1 MFGRV
6 LLQYASRV
14 HIQTLTY
21 KLSNTKDFSRIPMPT
36 VSIIYRNITLRSTVL
51 LVLFLANCGIVREGS
66 QVAKAPTERTPSRAQ
81 ITQVEQEDLGARVFE
96 IEEKTTSEQSTKAS
110 NSPSPQT
117 DIPSEYKTN
126 DYTNPQLINQNLP
139 AGVAFIQTGIAS
151 WYGPD
156 FQGRNTAN
164 GEVYDMNE
172 MTAAHKSLPFD
183 TQVIVE
189 NQTNGK
195 RIQLRINDRGP
206 YAKDRVIDLS
216 RAGAEAIDMIGPGT
230 APVKIFVLDDGTG
243 NIYPTKPHYTVQL
256 GSYDNRAAAEQK
268 SSKIRSSY
276 VAEVQVNGVTY
287 YRVYFGDFENPVI
300 AIEAMNRLKSQG
312 HDGFIKQINKQY

>member
-1 MFGRV
+1 MGSNPIFGSSAIRPLIQMISYYMAMSISSIFNRYTP
-6 LLQYASRV
+6 LLY
-14 HIQTLTY
+14 
-21 KLSNTKDFSRIPMPT
+21 
-36 VSIIYRNITLRSTVL
+36 SIL
-51 LVLFLANCGIVREGS
+51 LVLFVTNCGIVREGAQIAETRVENTPNRAQS
-66 QVAKAPTERTPSRAQ
+66 TPS
-81 ITQVEQEDLGARVFE
+81 EGEDLGTLVFGKDE
-96 IEEKTTSEQSTKAS
+96 QATVEQPTPPTLTKSTSTNNPANNE
-110 NSPSPQT
+110 
-117 DIPSEYKTN
+117 TN
-126 DYTNPQLINQNLP
+126 DYSSPQIITQNLP

-189 NQTNGK
+189 NVTNGK

-206 YAKDRVIDLS
+206 YAKNRVIDLS
-216 RAGAEAIDMIGPGT
+216 RAGSEAIEMIGPGT

-243 NIYPTKPHYTVQL
+243 NVYPTTPHYTVQL

-268 SSKIRSSY
+268 SAQILSSY
-276 VAEVQVNGVTY
+276 VAEVQVNGMNY

-300 AIEAMNRLKSQG
+300 AIEAMNRLKGLG
-312 HDGFIKQINKQY
+312 HEGFIKQINK

>member
-1 MFGRV
+1 MFGKV

-14 HIQTLTY
+14 HIQTSTHNLC
-21 KLSNTKDFSRIPMPT
+21 NTKDFSPIPMPAT
-36 VSIIYRNITLRSTVL
+36 SIINRNITLRSTVL

-66 QVAKAPTERTPSRAQ
+66 QVAKAPTERTPDRAQ
-81 ITQVEQEDLGARVFE
+81 TTQTGQGDLGARVFG
-96 IEEKTTSEQSTKAS
+96 IEEETSSEESTKVS

-117 DIPSEYKTN
+117 DIPLQNETN
-126 DYTNPQLINQNLP
+126 NYTSPQIITQNLP

-206 YAKDRVIDLS
+206 YAKNRVIDLS

-230 APVKIFVLDDGTG
+230 APVKIFVLDNGTG
-243 NIYPTKPHYTVQL
+243 NVYPTKPHYTVQL

-268 SSKIRSSY
+268 TSQILSSY

-300 AIEAMNRLKSQG
+300 AIEAMNRLKGQG
-312 HDGFIKQINKQY
+312 HDGFIKQINK

>member
-1 MFGRV
+1 MPISSFFSRYITIIGTI
-6 LLQYASRV
+6 LL
-14 HIQTLTY
+14 ILTLT
-21 KLSNTKDFSRIPMPT
+21 
-36 VSIIYRNITLRSTVL
+36 
-51 LVLFLANCGIVREGS
+51 NCGIVR
-66 QVAKAPTERTPSRAQ
+66 KNTQ
-81 ITQVEQEDLGARVFE
+81 ITDTQSKTFPNGASSNQSEKGNLGDSVFK
-96 IEEKTTSEQSTKAS
+96 IEEETTGKQQTSPKIKESIQTN
-110 NSPSPQT
+110 NSR
-117 DIPSEYKTN
+117 INETN
-126 DYTNPQLINQNLP
+126 DYKSQQVITQNLP
-139 AGVAFIQTGIAS
+139 AGVAFIKIGIAS

-164 GEVYDMNE
+164 GEVYNMNE
-172 MTAAHKSLPFD
+172 MTAAHKTLPFN

-189 NQTNGK
+189 NQNNGK

-243 NIYPTKPHYTVQL
+243 NVYPTKPHYTVQL
-256 GSYDNRAAAEQK
+256 GSYDNRDAAEQK
-268 SSKIRSSY
+268 SSRIRSSY

-300 AIEAMNRLKSQG
+300 AIEAMNRLKGLG
-312 HDGFIKQINKQY
+312 HEGFIKQINK

>member
-1 MFGRV
+1 MPISSFFSRYITIIGTI
-6 LLQYASRV
+6 LL
-14 HIQTLTY
+14 ILTLT
-21 KLSNTKDFSRIPMPT
+21 
-36 VSIIYRNITLRSTVL
+36 
-51 LVLFLANCGIVREGS
+51 NCGIVR
-66 QVAKAPTERTPSRAQ
+66 KNTQ
-81 ITQVEQEDLGARVFE
+81 ITDTQSKTFPIGASSNQSEKGNLGDSVFK
-96 IEEKTTSEQSTKAS
+96 IEEETTGKQQTSPKIKKSIQTN
-110 NSPSPQT
+110 NSR
-117 DIPSEYKTN
+117 INETN
-126 DYTNPQLINQNLP
+126 DYKSQQVITQNLP
-139 AGVAFIQTGIAS
+139 AGVAFIQIGIAS

-164 GEVYDMNE
+164 GEVYNMNE
-172 MTAAHKSLPFD
+172 MTAAHKTLPFN

-189 NQTNGK
+189 NQNNGK

-243 NIYPTKPHYTVQL
+243 NVYPTKPHYTVQL
-256 GSYDNRAAAEQK
+256 GSYDNRDAAEQK
-268 SSKIRSSY
+268 SSRIRSSY

-300 AIEAMNRLKSQG
+300 AIEAMNRLKGLG
-312 HDGFIKQINKQY
+312 HEGFIKQINK

>member
-1 MFGRV
+1 MPISSFFSRYITIIGTI
-6 LLQYASRV
+6 LL
-14 HIQTLTY
+14 ILTLT
-21 KLSNTKDFSRIPMPT
+21 
-36 VSIIYRNITLRSTVL
+36 
-51 LVLFLANCGIVREGS
+51 NCGIVR
-66 QVAKAPTERTPSRAQ
+66 KNTQ
-81 ITQVEQEDLGARVFE
+81 ITDTQSKTFPNGASSNQSEKGNLGDSVFK
-96 IEEKTTSEQSTKAS
+96 IEEETTGKQQTSPKIKESIQTN
-110 NSPSPQT
+110 NSR
-117 DIPSEYKTN
+117 INETN
-126 DYTNPQLINQNLP
+126 DYKSQQVITQNLP
-139 AGVAFIQTGIAS
+139 AGVAFIQIGIAS

-164 GEVYDMNE
+164 GEVYNMNE
-172 MTAAHKSLPFD
+172 MTAAHKTLPFN

-189 NQTNGK
+189 NQNNGK

-243 NIYPTKPHYTVQL
+243 NVYPTKPRYTVQL
-256 GSYDNRAAAEQK
+256 GSYDYRDAAEQK
-268 SSKIRSSY
+268 SSRIRSSY

-300 AIEAMNRLKSQG
+300 AIEAMNRLKGLG
-312 HDGFIKQINKQY
+312 HEGFIKQINK

>member
-1 MFGRV
+1 MLSIF
-6 LLQYASRV
+6 
-14 HIQTLTY
+14 LTQRFPH
-21 KLSNTKDFSRIPMPT
+21 LVTMPISSFFSRYTPLIGT
-36 VSIIYRNITLRSTVL
+36 IL
-51 LVLFLANCGIVREGS
+51 LILTLANCGVVRKG
-66 QVAKAPTERTPSRAQ
+66 TQ
-81 ITQVEQEDLGARVFE
+81 ITETQSKTFPNRASSSPSEKNNVDASVFK
-96 IEEKTTSEQSTKAS
+96 IEEETTGKQQT
-110 NSPSPQT
+110 SPTIKESIQT
-117 DIPSEYKTN
+117 DNSTIGETN
-126 DYTNPQLINQNLP
+126 DYKKEQVLTQNLP
-139 AGVAFIQTGIAS
+139 IGVAFIQTGTAS

-172 MTAAHKSLPFD
+172 MTAAHKTLPFN

-189 NQTNGK
+189 NQANGK

-243 NIYPTKPHYTVQL
+243 NVYPTKPRYTVQL
-256 GSYDNRAAAEQK
+256 GSYDYRDAAEQK
-268 SSKIRSSY
+268 SSRIRSSY

-300 AIEAMNRLKSQG
+300 AIEAMNRLKGLG
-312 HDGFIKQINKQY
+312 HEGFIKQINK

>member
-1 MFGRV
+1 MLSI
-6 LLQYASRV
+6 LLTQRFPHLVTMPISSFFSRY
-14 HIQTLTY
+14 ITIIGTILLILTLT
-21 KLSNTKDFSRIPMPT
+21 
-36 VSIIYRNITLRSTVL
+36 
-51 LVLFLANCGIVREGS
+51 NCGIVRKS
-66 QVAKAPTERTPSRAQ
+66 TQ
-81 ITQVEQEDLGARVFE
+81 ITDTQSKTFPNGASSNQSEKGNLGASVFK
-96 IEEKTTSEQSTKAS
+96 IEEETTGKQQTSPKIKESIQTNNSRISE
-110 NSPSPQT
+110 
-117 DIPSEYKTN
+117 TN
-126 DYTNPQLINQNLP
+126 DYKSQQVITQNLP
-139 AGVAFIQTGIAS
+139 AGVAFIQIGIAS

-164 GEVYDMNE
+164 GEVYNMNE
-172 MTAAHKSLPFD
+172 MTAAHKTLPFN

-189 NQTNGK
+189 NQNNGK

-243 NIYPTKPHYTVQL
+243 NVYPTKPHYTVQL
-256 GSYDNRAAAEQK
+256 GSYDNRDAAEQK
-268 SSKIRSSY
+268 SSRIRSSY

-300 AIEAMNRLKSQG
+300 AIEAMNRLKGLG
-312 HDGFIKQINKQY
+312 HEGFIKQINK

>member
-1 MFGRV
+1 MPISSFFSRYITIIGTI
-6 LLQYASRV
+6 LL
-14 HIQTLTY
+14 ILTLT
-21 KLSNTKDFSRIPMPT
+21 
-36 VSIIYRNITLRSTVL
+36 
-51 LVLFLANCGIVREGS
+51 NCGIVR
-66 QVAKAPTERTPSRAQ
+66 KNTQ
-81 ITQVEQEDLGARVFE
+81 ITDTQSKTFPNRASSNQSEKGNLGDSVFK
-96 IEEKTTSEQSTKAS
+96 IEEETTGKQQTSPKIKESIQTN
-110 NSPSPQT
+110 NSR
-117 DIPSEYKTN
+117 INETN
-126 DYTNPQLINQNLP
+126 DYKSQQVITQNLP
-139 AGVAFIQTGIAS
+139 AGVAFIQIGIAS

-164 GEVYDMNE
+164 GEVYNMNE
-172 MTAAHKSLPFD
+172 MTAAHKTLPFN

-189 NQTNGK
+189 NQNNGK

-243 NIYPTKPHYTVQL
+243 NVYPTKPHYTVQL
-256 GSYDNRAAAEQK
+256 GSYDNRDAAEQK
-268 SSKIRSSY
+268 SSRIRSSY

-300 AIEAMNRLKSQG
+300 AIEAMNRLKGLG
-312 HDGFIKQINKQY
+312 HEGFIKQINK